1 MYGNRNCFRDG
12 QEVNRIKVSFYVII
26 FMIAFGVADV
36 VLKEARMEGY
46 AIEPFDEDQI
56 TDALNGTRIVESWNP
71 SLNPFY
77 DIGAGL
83 GYMWNILG
91 AVILAFPATLT
102 AYGLP
107 SGIVDSVNVLY
118 SLVVVGVIIEFISGR
133 EFMP

>member
-1 MYGNRNCFRDG
+1 M
-12 QEVNRIKVSFYVII
+12 KVSFYVVI

-36 VLKEARMEGY
+36 ILKEAGMEGY
-46 AIEPFDEDQI
+46 AIEPFDEEQI
-56 TDALNGTRIVESWNP
+56 TEALNGSRIVEAWNP

-83 GYMWNILG
+83 RYMWNILS
-91 AVILAFPATLT
+91 AVVLAFPATLT
-102 AYGLP
+102 AYGVP
-107 SGIVDSVNVLY
+107 TSIVDSVNVLY